1 MTAQNETQVE
11 KEDVRSPEFKPHD
24 PIDVTDQ
31 NTIFLVLEELGIA
44 HMQHVWLST
53 HSPDH
58 EDAEQVAG
66 QAREF
71 FIDLC
76 AILGGHVGADR
87 VKPNDW
93 AGAALA
99 RHLRGAVPA
108 LIEKFAEKPVD
119 EANDEETIASVLAA
133 YLKSLDKLSEKQAQ
147 EAAAGREFGPKHY
160 IDLMAAWSGLFCG
173 LKDKLSLDDAFL
185 P

>member
-1 MTAQNETQVE
+1 MTSQNATPAQDET
-11 KEDVRSPEFKPHD
+11 RSAEFKPHD

-31 NTIFLVLEELGIA
+31 NTVFLVLEELGIA
-44 HMQHVWLST
+44 HMQHAWLST

-71 FIDLC
+71 FLDCC
-76 AILGGHVGADR
+76 AILGGHVGVER

-93 AGAALA
+93 AGAKLA
-99 RHLRGAVPA
+99 AHLRASIPE
-108 LIEKFAEKPVD
+108 LIAKFAEKPAA
-119 EANDEETIASVLAA
+119 EAGDEETIACALAA
-133 YLKSLDKLSEKQAQ
+133 YMKSLDKLSAKQAE

-160 IDLMAAWSGLFCG
+160 IDLMAEWSGLFCG